1 MTYENGKAKTEVVG
15 FTTENTFTDTVTTVN
30 NRTITYQVTAVD
42 QFLNRSRTL
51 TLPTVKISHDGSYDK
66 SYWTVTTNMVSD
78 QDTTPGADDHDPC
91 EPEPES
97 AITQVIDTDK
107 QTTYT
112 GTATEG
118 EAVITL
124 DFHKTLAATGFKY
137 TVTSGTPIQE
147 YEIRYSA
154 DGSQWITLATGIF
167 TDESVNTVY
176 FRNENNDPWV
186 CTYDAAQLRLIVKA
200 PVGTEISISELDVLG
215 PTGDNVELLENGIGI
230 LSQDYTYGQEDGQT
244 IPAGSLIFTGSYKGN
259 PAYNVVL
266 LYDAD
271 GNVVGGVDEEGSIVA
286 SQIILA
292 PDPENGRLGEVSE
305 GCWVYWIEP
314 DTLEQMTLPESVRVE
329 LYRVDNAM
337 TNEGQRLTSDTLM
350 VTLPEELPPITL
362 ESRGD

>member
-1 MTYENGKAKTEVVG
+1 MRNGKCTREFALVPSY
-15 FTTENTFTDTVTTVN
+15 TVT
-30 NRTITYQVTAVD
+30 I
-42 QFLNRSRTL
+42 
-51 TLPTVKISHDGSYDK
+51 
-66 SYWTVTTNMVSD
+66 
-78 QDTTPGADDHDPC
+78 
-91 EPEPES
+91 
-97 AITQVIDTDK
+97 
-107 QTTYT
+107 
-112 GTATEG
+112 
-118 EAVITL
+118 

-137 TVTSGTPIQE
+137 TVTSGTPIQD
-147 YEIRYSA
+147 YELQITT
-154 DGSQWITLATGIF
+154 DGSKWTTVATGTF
-167 TDESVNTVY
+167 ASGEVNTVY
-176 FRNENNDPWV
+176 FRNQNNDPWV
-186 CTYDAAQLRLIVKA
+186 ATYDAAQIRLIVKTPA
-200 PVGTEISISELDVLG
+200 GSEISISELDVLG
-215 PTGDNVELLENGIGI
+215 PTGDNVELLADGIGY
-230 LSQDYTYGQEDGQT
+230 LKTEYRFDEGDGNV
-244 IPAGSLIFTGSYKGN
+244 IPEGSLVFTGSYKGN